1 MSDLIKKASEQL
13 NEIIMNALGCL
24 VANEAVPS
32 VPLPAF
38 NIEIP
43 ADKSHG
49 DFATNAA
56 MVCARSFK
64 MSPRKIAE
72 LICNEVFLDGSLFYK
87 YEIYKFLPR

>member
-72 LICNEVFLDGSLFYK
+72 LYAMRFSSTAHFSISTKLQVRDL
-87 YEIYKFLPR
+87 